1 MWLSTIFHTHLE
13 KYFYT
18 WKNLRHYRA
27 LRFIKNTS
35 KKEAN
40 GDIANDDLSLVA
52 AYQKSGDLEVLG
64 ELYNKYMHLVFG
76 VCFNYFK
83 DEEQSKDAVMQIFEE
98 LVTKLR
104 IHQVQNFKS
113 WLHVLTRNHCLMALR
128 KSSKNPTVALDDN
141 FMENDEL
148 VHLDIDNTKETQ
160 LTIMEK
166 CMETLSEEQRKSVDL
181 FYLQEKCY
189 KEVAEITGYDMLK
202 VKSYIQNG
210 KRNLKIC
217 IEKNSGQ

>member
-1 MWLSTIFHTHLE
+1 
-13 KYFYT
+13 
-18 WKNLRHYRA
+18 

-35 KKEAN
+35 RIEEQ
-40 GDIANDDLSLVA
+40 DDLSLVA

-64 ELYNKYMHLVFG
+64 ELYNKYMHLVYG

-83 DEEQSKDAVMQIFEE
+83 DEEPSKDAVMQIFEE
-98 LVTKLR
+98 LVSKLR

-128 KSSKNPTVALDDN
+128 KSSRNPTVTMEDN
-141 FMENDEL
+141 FVENSDF
-148 VHLDIDNTKETQ
+148 VHLDIDDTKETQ

-166 CMETLSEEQRKSVDL
+166 CMETLSEEQRISVDL

-189 KEVAEITGYDMLK
+189 KEVADITGYDMLK

>member
-1 MWLSTIFHTHLE
+1 
-13 KYFYT
+13 
-18 WKNLRHYRA
+18 
-27 LRFIKNTS
+27 LRFIKNTA
-35 KKEAN
+35 KINEQ
-40 GDIANDDLSLVA
+40 DDSSLIA
-52 AYQKSGDLEVLG
+52 AYKQNGDLEVLG

-83 DEEQSKDAVMQIFEE
+83 DEELSKDAVMQIFEE
-98 LVTKLR
+98 LVVKLKV
-104 IHQVQNFKS
+104 HEVQNFKS

-128 KSSKNPTVALDDN
+128 KSAKNPTITLEDN
-141 FMENDEL
+141 FVENGDF
-148 VHLDIDNTKETQ
+148 VHLDIEDAKETQ
-160 LTIMEK
+160 LTVMEK

-189 KEVAEITGYDMLK
+189 KEVADITGYEMLK

-217 IEKNSGQ
+217 IEKNSEL

>member
-1 MWLSTIFHTHLE
+1 M
-13 KYFYT
+13 K
-18 WKNLRHYRA
+18 
-27 LRFIKNTS
+27 FIKNTT
-35 KKEAN
+35 KINEQ
-40 GDIANDDLSLVA
+40 DDASLIA
-52 AYQKSGDLEVLG
+52 AYQNSGDLAVLG
-64 ELYNKYMHLVFG
+64 TLYNKYMHLVFG

-83 DEEQSKDAVMQIFEE
+83 DEELSKDAVMQIFEE
-98 LVTKLR
+98 LVVKLK

-113 WLHVLTRNHCLMALR
+113 WLHVLARNHCLMALR
-128 KSSKNPTVALDDN
+128 KSSKNQTVTLEDN
-141 FMENDEL
+141 FVENADFT
-148 VHLDIDNTKETQ
+148 HLDIDDTKETQ

-166 CMETLSEEQRKSVDL
+166 CMETLTEEQRRSVDL

-217 IEKNSGQ
+217 IEKNSEL

>member
-1 MWLSTIFHTHLE
+1 L
-13 KYFYT
+13 K
-18 WKNLRHYRA
+18 
-27 LRFIKNTS
+27 FIKNTAGARQYEDS
-35 KKEAN
+35 
-40 GDIANDDLSLVA
+40 DLIAE
-52 AYQKSGDLEVLG
+52 YKRTGDLDALG
-64 ELYNKYMHLVFG
+64 TLYNKYMHLVFG

-98 LVTKLR
+98 LVGKLKV
-104 IHQVQNFKS
+104 HEVQNFKS

-128 KSSKNPTVALDDN
+128 KTSKQNNVPLDET
-141 FMENDEL
+141 FVENTEI

-166 CMETLSEEQRKSVDL
+166 CMDTLPEEQRKSVDL

-217 IEKNSGQ
+217 IEKNSGE

>member
-1 MWLSTIFHTHLE
+1 M
-13 KYFYT
+13 
-18 WKNLRHYRA
+18 
-27 LRFIKNTS
+27 RFIKNTS
-35 KKEAN
+35 RIEEQ
-40 GDIANDDLSLVA
+40 DDLSLVA

-64 ELYNKYMHLVFG
+64 ELYNKYMHLVYG

-83 DEEQSKDAVMQIFEE
+83 DEEPSKDAVMQIFEE
-98 LVTKLR
+98 LVSKLR

-128 KSSKNPTVALDDN
+128 KSSRNPTVTMEDN
-141 FMENDEL
+141 FVENSDF
-148 VHLDIDNTKETQ
+148 VHLDIEDTKETQ

-166 CMETLSEEQRKSVDL
+166 CMETLSEEQRRSVDL

-189 KEVAEITGYDMLK
+189 KEVADITGYDMLK

>member
-1 MWLSTIFHTHLE
+1 MKKFRNSE
-13 KYFYT
+13 
-18 WKNLRHYRA
+18 A
-27 LRFIKNTS
+27 LRFIKSTS
-35 KKEAN
+35 KIGERKERLEQ
-40 GDIANDDLSLVA
+40 DDLSLVA
-52 AYQKSGDLEVLG
+52 AYQESGDLEVLG
-64 ELYNKYMHLVFG
+64 TLYNRYMHLVFG

-98 LVTKLR
+98 LVKKLR
-104 IHQVQNFKS
+104 VHQVQNFKS

-128 KSSKNPTVALDDN
+128 KSSKNPTVSIEDN
-141 FMENDEL
+141 FVENDEF

-189 KEVAEITGYDMLK
+189 KEVADITGYDMLK